1 MTAALATAPTA
12 PVAAAATQLQLISVE
27 VVGQSWG
34 IPIDAVRE
42 VLGPQPLTRIPLAPA
57 AVAGSLNLRG
67 RIVTVLDLRA
77 TLGLG
82 PTVAPEQATEIVIEQ
97 DGELYSLM
105 IDGVGDA
112 LTFPINAMEP
122 PPQTMDSRWRGLTD
136 GIVKLDGHLL
146 LVLSLDR
153 LLAAVATA
161 A

>member
-1 MTAALATAPTA
+1 MSIPGAAP
-12 PVAAAATQLQLISVE
+12 LQLISVE

-34 IPIDAVRE
+34 IPIAAVRE

-82 PTVAPEQATEIVIEQ
+82 PTTAPEKATEIVIEQ
-97 DGELYSLM
+97 AGELYSLM
-105 IDGVGDA
+105 IDAVGDA
-112 LTFPINAMEP
+112 LSFPATALEP
-122 PPQTMDSRWRGLTD
+122 PPQTMDARWRGLTD

>member
-1 MTAALATAPTA
+1 MNAIASAAPLHLASALE
-12 PVAAAATQLQLISVE
+12 LQLVSVE

-34 IPIDAVRE
+34 IPIAAVRE
-42 VLGPQPLTRIPLAPA
+42 VLGPQPLTPVPLAPP

-82 PTVAPEQATEIVIEQ
+82 RTAEPEQATEIVIEQ

-105 IDGVGDA
+105 IDKVGDA
-112 LTFPINAMEP
+112 LTFPMAALEA
-122 PPQTMDSRWRGLTD
+122 PPQTMDGRWRSLTD
-136 GIVKLDGHLL
+136 GIIKQDGSLL
-146 LVLSLDR
+146 LVLALDR

>member
-1 MTAALATAPTA
+1 MNALTP
-12 PVAAAATQLQLISVE
+12 LQLISVE

-34 IPIDAVRE
+34 IPIAAVRE
-42 VLGPQPLTRIPLAPA
+42 VLGPQPLTPIPLAPP

-82 PTVAPEQATEIVIEQ
+82 PTAQPEQATEIVIEQ
-97 DGELYSLM
+97 AGELYSLM

-112 LTFPINAMEP
+112 LSFPATALEP

-153 LLAAVATA
+153 LLAAVAA
-161 A
+161 

>member
-1 MTAALATAPTA
+1 MSASRHAQA
-12 PVAAAATQLQLISVE
+12 LQLVSVE

-34 IPIDAVRE
+34 IPIAAVRE
-42 VLGPQPLTRIPLAPA
+42 VLGPQSLTPVPLAPP
-57 AVAGSLNLRG
+57 AVAGFLNLRG

-82 PTVAPEQATEIVIEQ
+82 RTEEPERATEIVIEQ

-112 LTFPINAMEP
+112 LTFPASAMEQ
-122 PPQTMDSRWRGLTD
+122 PPQIMDARWRGLTD
-136 GIVKLDGHLL
+136 GIIKLDGKLL
-146 LVLSLDR
+146 LVLGLDR
-153 LLAAVATA
+153 MLAAVATA